1 MGDLNF
7 LKLKYKHHWNVLIK
21 SESNQDISVPILR
34 HNLLWG
40 TVMAEPR
47 AAFLRRERV
56 YIYDDMEEDKHYNRA
71 ISFGSL
77 KFD

>member
-1 MGDLNF
+1 MSSGAAV
-7 LKLKYKHHWNVLIK
+7 KEKH
-21 SESNQDISVPILR
+21 SR
-34 HNLLWG
+34 LLWG